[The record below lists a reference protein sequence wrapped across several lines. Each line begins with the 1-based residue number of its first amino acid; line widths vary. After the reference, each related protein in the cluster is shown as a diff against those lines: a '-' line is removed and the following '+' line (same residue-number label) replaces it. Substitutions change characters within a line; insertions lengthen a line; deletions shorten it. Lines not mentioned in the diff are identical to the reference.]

1 MIDNIKEKISRIRH
15 YYSENKV
22 MPTYDE
28 ICALFGF
35 KSKNA
40 AFKLVNKLVDQ
51 GFIEKMDK
59 GRLKPGGNF
68 LGLPL
73 FSSVQAGAAT
83 AEEEILLDRVDLN
96 DYLIKNPDETVLINV
111 RGDSMIDAGIHEGD
125 KVIVDRHAQA
135 QLGDVVVAVVD
146 GDYTV
151 KYLDK
156 TKDGPARLGGHS
168 GGQFILQPGN
178 PNYHPIIPQNELSL
192 FGKVVG
198 VIRKM

>member
-1 MIDNIKEKISRIRH
+1 MIEHLKEKINRIRH
-15 YYSENKV
+15 YYRENKV

-28 ICALFGF
+28 ICVLFGF

-40 AFKLVNKLVDQ
+40 AFKLVNKLVDE
-51 GFIEKMDK
+51 GFVEKMDK
-59 GRLKPGGNF
+59 GRLKPGVNF

-73 FSSVQAGAAT
+73 FSSVSAGPAT
-83 AEEEILLDRVDLN
+83 AEEEILLDHVDLN
-96 DYLIKNPDETVLINV
+96 DYLIQQPESTVLINV

-125 KVIVDRHAQA
+125 KVIVDRKAVP
-135 QLGDVVVAVVD
+135 QLGSIVVAVVD

-156 TKDGPARLGGHS
+156 TKDGKIL
-168 GGQFILQPGN
+168 LQPGN
-178 PNYHPIIPQNELSL
+178 PKYEPIVPQNEMAV

>member
-1 MIDNIKEKISRIRH
+1 MIDNLKEKLGRIRH

-28 ICALFGF
+28 ICQLFGF
-35 KSKNA
+35 SSKNA
-40 AFKLVNKLVDQ
+40 AFKLINKLVDK

-59 GRLKPGGNF
+59 GRLKPGENF

-73 FSSVQAGAAT
+73 FSSVQAGAPT

-96 DYLIKNPDETVLINV
+96 DFLVKNPENTVLINV

-125 KVIVDRHAQA
+125 KVIVDKKATP
-135 QLGDVVVAVVD
+135 QLGNIVVAVVD

-156 TKDGPARLGGHS
+156 SKDGK
-168 GGQFILQPGN
+168 IVLQPGN
-178 PNYHPIIPQNELSL
+178 PKYQPIIPQNEMSV

-198 VIRKM
+198 VVRKM

>member
-1 MIDNIKEKISRIRH
+1 
-15 YYSENKV
+15 

-28 ICALFGF
+28 ICDIFGF

-40 AFKLVNKLVDQ
+40 AFKLINKLVDG

-59 GRLKPGGNF
+59 GRLKPGTNF

-73 FSSVQAGAAT
+73 FNSVSAGQAT

-96 DYLIKNPDETVLINV
+96 DYLINKPDSSIMINV

-125 KVIVDRHAQA
+125 KVIVDREASA
-135 QLGDVVVAVVD
+135 QLGNIVVAIVD

-151 KYLDK
+151 KYFDK
-156 TKDGPARLGGHS
+156 TKDGHI
-168 GGQFILQPGN
+168 ILQPGN
-178 PNYHPIIPQNELSL
+178 SNYEPIIPQNEMCV

>member
-1 MIDNIKEKISRIRH
+1 MIENLKEKIGRIRN
-15 YYSENKV
+15 YYRENKV

-28 ICALFGF
+28 ICILFGF

-40 AFKLVNKLVDQ
+40 AFKLVNKLVDE
-51 GFIEKMDK
+51 GLVEKMDK
-59 GRLKPGGNF
+59 GRLKPGTNF
-68 LGLPL
+68 LGLPIY
-73 FSSVQAGAAT
+73 SSVSAGPAT
-83 AEEEILLDRVDLN
+83 AEEEILLDHVDLN
-96 DYLIKNPDETVLINV
+96 DYLIKKPDSTVLINV

-125 KVIVDRHAQA
+125 KVIVDQKAA
-135 QLGDVVVAVVD
+135 PQLGSIVVAVVD

-156 TKDGPARLGGHS
+156 SKDGKI
-168 GGQFILQPGN
+168 ILQPGN
-178 PNYHPIIPQNELSL
+178 PKYEPIVPQNEMAV